1 MDTRM
6 TTGPIGTVRT
16 QREKKGEAAQKVLK
30 WLMLASVGALLQSVT
45 LTFEVRPF
53 AVALAAASTGAFFSA
68 TVLGAS
74 MFALLT
80 ADYLSIVT
88 LALLGVVRVI
98 ASLMVRNKEK
108 REAPVFE
115 EPVRFRVITCAL
127 TMLAMGIYT
136 LCRGNLRYYYLLA
149 LFVGVVIAPLA
160 SAALTGLFSDEEE
173 HSRGWE
179 IGFATLLFL
188 CVFAMR
194 TVSFAGISPAA
205 TAVVFASFWLAAHR
219 GIWYGT
225 IGGGL
230 LGLAYGVPFAPVFA
244 LCGLGFGV
252 LEKSRRGAAILLG
265 AGLGALWSFLVLGV
279 PRSVLLLPALLTAG
293 ALFLVG
299 DSAGLVEGNAK
310 RLSVW
315 RRRSAEQTAGNMA
328 LEWQQQRMRA
338 LGESFTDLSDVLA
351 QLGSKGRRPGTAE
364 LRHLCDRAF
373 DRTCPTCEHRALC
386 WGSEYVGTTESLTR
400 MAERLRAGERADYT
414 QLDEPLVSR
423 CLFLDSILAEI
434 NESAQ
439 ELCEEALRGDKLS
452 VIATDYA
459 AISRVLCETLEG
471 SRISHSVDKELG
483 EQIEMRLRR
492 AGYTFDGVCVCGKAH
507 RRILLRGLRL
517 RGRRIKPRELRAL
530 LEKECGFA
538 LGEAEMRE
546 NNGIPDILYRERAK
560 FVASSVKCTKAKGED
575 GASCGDS
582 TFVFDADEAYSYAFL
597 CDGMGSGNS
606 AALTSALSGRVLS
619 CLLRGGNGAPTSLRM
634 LCSVL
639 EARGRRQNEASATVD
654 LLEIDRV
661 RGEAALFKCGAAPTY
676 LLREGQITRFFSRTA
691 PIGILGEPD
700 MERLGFSLQNGD
712 VIVQVSDGVT
722 EGEEDCPWLADML
735 LARYE
740 GDAQQFAKQVLTHA
754 ATGEHDDLSVIVTE
768 IKNAAF
774 VPQ

>member
-1 MDTRM
+1 MDTKM
-6 TTGPIGTVRT
+6 TVGLLHTVDAEG
-16 QREKKGEAAQKVLK
+16 EKKGQALQRLLL
-30 WLMLASVGALLQSVT
+30 WLLLASVGALLQSIV

-53 AVALAAASTGAFFSA
+53 AVALAAASTGAFFPA

-74 MFALLT
+74 LFALFT
-80 ADYLSIVT
+80 GEYIFTVA
-88 LALLGVVRVI
+88 LAFLGAVRLI
-98 ASLMVRNKEK
+98 ASFVGRERKGG
-108 REAPVFE
+108 EAPVFQE
-115 EPVRFRVITCAL
+115 SVRFRVIGCAFS
-127 TMLAMGIYT
+127 MLAMGVYM

-149 LFVGVVIAPLA
+149 LLVGVVIGPLA
-160 SAALTGLFSDEEE
+160 TALLSGLFSREEE
-173 HSRGWE
+173 HTRGFE
-179 IGFATLLFL
+179 IGFATLIFL

-194 TVSFAGISPAA
+194 NVSFAGISPAA
-205 TAVVFASFWLAAHR
+205 TAVVFCAFWLSAHR
-219 GIWYGT
+219 GIWYGV
-225 IGGGL
+225 IGGGV
-230 LGLAYGVPFAPVFA
+230 LGLAYSVPTAPVFA
-244 LCGLGFGV
+244 LCGLGFAL
-252 LEKSRRGAAILLG
+252 LEKISRGAAILLG
-265 AGLGALWSFLVLGV
+265 AGLGALWCFFLLGMQRTV
-279 PRSVLLLPALLTAG
+279 VILPALLMAG

-310 RLSVW
+310 RLSLF

-338 LGESFTDLSDVLA
+338 LGESFTDLSDVLS
-351 QLGSKGRRPGTAE
+351 QLGSKGKRPGTAE

-373 DRTCPTCEHRALC
+373 DRTCPACDHRALC
-386 WGSEYVGTTESLTR
+386 WGSEYVSTTESLTR
-400 MAERLRAGERADYT
+400 MAERLRVGERADYVH
-414 QLDEPLVSR
+414 LEEPLVSR
-423 CLFLDSILAEI
+423 CLFLDTILADI

-439 ELCEEALRGDKLS
+439 ALCEEALRGDKLS

-471 SRISHSVDKELG
+471 SRTSHSVDRELEEG
-483 EQIEMRLRR
+483 VEARLHR
-492 AGYTFDGVCVCGKAH
+492 AGYTFDGVCVYGKEH

-517 RGRRIKPRELRAL
+517 RGRRIKPRELRVL
-530 LEKECGFA
+530 LEKQCGFA

-546 NNGIPDILYRERAK
+546 NGDVLYRERERFA
-560 FVASSVKCTKAKGED
+560 VSSVKRTKAKGEA

-619 CLLRGGNGAPTSLRM
+619 CLLRGGNGAPSSLRM

-654 LLEIDRV
+654 LLEVDRV
-661 RGEAALFKCGAAPTY
+661 RGKAALLKCGAAPTY

-691 PIGILGEPD
+691 PIGILDEPD
-700 MERLGFSLQNGD
+700 VERLDFSLQDGD

-722 EGEEDCPWLADML
+722 GGEEDCPWLADML
-735 LARYE
+735 LAHYD
-740 GDAQQFAKQVLTHA
+740 GDAEQFATQVLTHA
-754 ATGEHDDLSVIVTE
+754 AKGEHDDLSVIVTQ
-768 IKNAAF
+768 IKNAVF